1 MTSKNKTGIKPI
13 YVIAGKDGFLVKN
26 ECERL
31 LDELIEPEQR
41 TTGLWRVEGRDTPI
55 TNVLD
60 ELRTLPFLG
69 ERRVAVI
76 ENADKTILK
85 KQAEEE
91 GDTSTPSIPLRTGP
105 LSAGESEEPKEGAD
119 ETALANRAILER
131 YFDKPSTSGV
141 LVLTVS
147 SWPSNTKLAKK
158 LANVGRLVEVGQLR
172 SSSLV
177 SYIQNYGRETHN
189 KNLSYN
195 AAQMLI
201 EFIGEEP
208 GMLCSEIDKLAAYV
222 NGSTG
227 SPQVTAK
234 MITEKDI
241 EAACGH
247 NRIFGVFEVI
257 DSMTAGNTG
266 KALEKFRLMFQS
278 DKKAEYTVLGAF
290 AWHFRRMFSAAA
302 MLKDGQ
308 GAETIARKLRIW
320 NSDGFFGTLR
330 KMPLERIGDCLRR
343 LAEIDYDV
351 KTGRATAE
359 TAIEI
364 MIVNLSII

>member
-91 GDTSTPSIPLRTGP
+91 GGDTSTT
-105 LSAGESEEPKEGAD
+105 LSAGESQEPKEGAD
-119 ETALANRAILER
+119 ETASINRAILER

-158 LANVGRLVEVGQLR
+158 LANVGRLVEVGQLKAN
-172 SSSLV
+172 SLV

-208 GMLCSEIDKLAAYV
+208 GALCSEIDKLAAYV
-222 NGSTG
+222 N
-227 SPQVTAK
+227 TAK
-234 MITEKDI
+234 MIAEKDI
-241 EAACGH
+241 EAASGH

-257 DSMTAGNTG
+257 DAMTAGNTG

-290 AWHFRRMFSAAA
+290 AWHFRRMFSASA
-302 MLKDGQ
+302 MLKNGQ
-308 GAETIARKLRIW
+308 SHETISRKLRIW
-320 NSDGFFGTLR
+320 NSDGFFGTLK
-330 KMPLERIGDCLRR
+330 KMPLERIGSCLKR

-359 TAIEI
+359 TAIET
-364 MIVNLSII
+364 MIVQLAQQ

>member
-1 MTSKNKTGIKPI
+1 MAKKQEIKPI

-60 ELRTLPFLG
+60 ELRTLPFFG

-91 GDTSTPSIPLRTGP
+91 GGDTSTT

-119 ETALANRAILER
+119 ETASVNRAILER

-147 SWPSNTKLAKK
+147 SWPSNTRLAKK
-158 LANVGRLVEVGQLR
+158 LGQFGKLITV
-172 SSSLV
+172 SELNSNSLI
-177 SYIQNYGRETHN
+177 SYIRNYARDQHN
-189 KNLSYN
+189 KEISYN
-195 AAQMLI
+195 AAQELI

-208 GMLCSEIDKLAAYV
+208 GMLCSEIDKLAAYS
-222 NGSTG
+222 NS
-227 SPQVTAK
+227 AK

-241 EAACGH
+241 EAASGH

-257 DSMTAGNTG
+257 DSMTAGDTG

-290 AWHFRRMFSAAA
+290 AWHFRRMFSASA
-302 MLKDGQ
+302 MLKNGQ

-330 KMPLERIGDCLRR
+330 KMPLERIGSCLKR

-359 TAIEI
+359 TAIET
-364 MIVNLSII
+364 MIVNLSEK

>member
-1 MTSKNKTGIKPI
+1 MKKTDIKPI

-41 TTGLWRVEGRDTPI
+41 MTGLWRVEGRDIQI

-60 ELRTLPFLG
+60 ELRTLPFIG

-85 KQAEEE
+85 KQGEEDG
-91 GDTSTPSIPLRTGP
+91 GD
-105 LSAGESEEPKEGAD
+105 ESKEPKENAD
-119 ETALANRAILER
+119 ETASANRAILER
-131 YFDKPSTSGV
+131 YFDKPSMSGV

-147 SWPSNTKLAKK
+147 SWPANTKLAKK
-158 LANVGRLVEVGQLR
+158 LAQFGKLITVGELN
-172 SSSLV
+172 SNSLI
-177 SYIQNYGRETHN
+177 SYIRNYARDRHN

-201 EFIGEEP
+201 EFIGDEP
-208 GMLCSEIDKLAAYV
+208 GALCSEVDKLTAYV
-222 NGSTG
+222 NA
-227 SPQVTAK
+227 AK

-241 EAACGH
+241 EAASGH

-278 DKKAEYTVLGAF
+278 DKKAEYTVVGAF
-290 AWHFRRMFSAAA
+290 AWHFRRMFSASA

-308 GAETIARKLRIW
+308 PAETISRKLRIW
-320 NSDGFFGTLR
+320 NGDAFFGTLR
-330 KMPLERIGDCLRR
+330 RMPLERIGDCLKR
-343 LAEIDYDV
+343 LTEIDYDI

-359 TAIEI
+359 TAIET
-364 MIVNLSII
+364 MVVKLSEK